1 MTGTLA
7 SLIAEGTTVDG
18 GVSGD
23 CELQVDGVVHG
34 DVAVTHLSVGE
45 VGKVEGASKA
55 ESVEVRGRV
64 LGSIS
69 AKQVKLLAG
78 CRVEGDISHEQLII
92 EPGAI
97 FEGRS
102 LRLERPVAAIV
113 SSTKSE
119 ATDRNLALGTAPD
132 FSSCGSDENLSAGP
146 DPEGAR

>member
-1 MTGTLA
+1 MTGTTA
-7 SLIAEGTTVDG
+7 SLIAAGTTVDG

-23 CELQVDGVVHG
+23 CQLEVEGFVHG
-34 DVAVTHLSVGE
+34 DVAVTHLSVSE
-45 VGKVEGASKA
+45 AGKVEGATKA

-78 CRVEGDISHEQLII
+78 CSVEGDISHDQLII

-102 LRLERPVAAIV
+102 LRDQRQVAGLLAAK
-113 SSTKSE
+113 TAE
-119 ATDRNLALGTAPD
+119 ARG
-132 FSSCGSDENLSAGP
+132 
-146 DPEGAR
+146 